1 MSIKT
6 IKMFDYREQY
16 LSLEDEILGAIQRVL
31 RSGELILA
39 SEGAMF
45 EKGFSAFL
53 GQEMHS
59 LGVANG
65 TDALVVC
72 LMALGVGPGDEVIT
86 VANTAVPT
94 VSAIRMVKA
103 IPVFVDVDPETALMD
118 LSKVQAL
125 ITPRTRA
132 IIPVHLFGNAVNMPE
147 LLEIASHHGVP
158 VIEDCAQ
165 AHGTTIDG
173 RMVGTFGHAAAFSF
187 YPTKNLGA
195 YGDGGLCATP
205 DALLAREMR
214 RIRKYGFDD
223 LYYAEREGINSR
235 LDEIQAAILNI
246 KLKHL
251 PEQLTKRR
259 ALAQVYQAGLPKTV
273 RHLGAAPGIGHS
285 YHLFVI
291 KTVRSSPDRDAIRQA
306 LGQHNIQTGVHYPF
320 PIHRMRGYEFLGYQ
334 DHSLPATESL
344 AGEILSLPIYP
355 ELPIDSA
362 HQVLDALHEILD

>member
-1 MSIKT
+1 MSTET

-16 LSLEDEILGAIQRVL
+16 LALEQEILDAMQRVL

-39 SEGAMF
+39 SEVDRF
-45 EKGFSAFL
+45 ETGFSAFL

-103 IPVFVDVDPETALMD
+103 TPVFVDVDADTALMD
-118 LSKVQAL
+118 LSKIEAL
-125 ITPRTRA
+125 ITPKTRA

-147 LLEIASHHGVP
+147 LLQIASRHSMP

-165 AHGTTIDG
+165 AHGTMIDG

-195 YGDGGLCATP
+195 YGDGGLCTTP

-251 PEQLTKRR
+251 PAHLAKRR
-259 ALAQVYQAGLPKTV
+259 ALAQIYQGGLPKTV
-273 RHLGAAPGIGHS
+273 QHLAAKPGIGHS

-291 KTVRSSPDRDAIRQA
+291 KTLKGAPDRDALRQA
-306 LGQHNIQTGVHYPF
+306 LGQRNIQTGIHYPF
-320 PIHRMRGYEFLGYQ
+320 PIHRMRGYEFLGYE
-334 DHSLPATESL
+334 DNSLPVTESL
-344 AGEILSLPIYP
+344 AGQILSIPIYP
-355 ELPIDSA
+355 ELPVASA
-362 HQVLDALHEILD
+362 HRVLDALHEILD